1 MTELGWN
8 AIRVRGLARVGYLRP
23 LAVLID
29 LDVDELKVLGYLLLR
44 LAPIKGRRADH
55 LK

>member
-29 LDVDELKVLGYLLLR
+29 LDVDELEAICYYASRPSSAAQLT
-44 LAPIKGRRADH
+44 I
-55 LK
+55 